1 MTLSTQ
7 CFVIVGGGQAG
18 AWIARTL
25 RAEGFDGRIL
35 LIGKEVHLPYERPP
49 LSKDI
54 LSGKADASTAAL
66 LTTDSIASD
75 RIEVWTGT
83 IAIEI
88 DREARIVRCAD
99 GRSVTY
105 DHLFLTTGSRV
116 RTLPFWQEGEGPKR
130 VHVLRDLDDAKDL
143 RAAMEQARRLA
154 VIGGG
159 WIGLEV
165 AATARQMGLDVVV
178 LEAAPRLCG
187 RSLPPEISD
196 YLAQLHRGHGIDVRT
211 GAAVEKVTASS
222 QSVRVDVAGEPL
234 LFDHVV
240 VGIGIVPETDLAA
253 AAGLAVDNGILVDAC
268 GRTLDP
274 HISAAGDVT
283 SHPNAFMGG
292 HVRLESWANA
302 QNQAIVA
309 AQAAI
314 GAEAIHAD
322 IPWVWSDQ
330 YDANIQIIGMPDR
343 AAALRLRGDQAA
355 GKCCWL
361 ALDAAGKA
369 IGAVSVNMPR
379 ELRLVRKALEQGATP
394 DLDQWLSDKTRIME
408 VTLIPRQ
415 V

>member
-1 MTLSTQ
+1 M
-7 CFVIVGGGQAG
+7 
-18 AWIARTL
+18 
-25 RAEGFDGRIL
+25 
-35 LIGKEVHLPYERPP
+35 
-49 LSKDI
+49 
-54 LSGKADASTAAL
+54 
-66 LTTDSIASD
+66 
-75 RIEVWTGT
+75 
-83 IAIEI
+83 
-88 DREARIVRCAD
+88 
-99 GRSVTY
+99 
-105 DHLFLTTGSRV
+105 
-116 RTLPFWQEGEGPKR
+116 
-130 VHVLRDLDDAKDL
+130 
-143 RAAMEQARRLA
+143 
-154 VIGGG
+154 
-159 WIGLEV
+159 
-165 AATARQMGLDVVV
+165 
-178 LEAAPRLCG
+178 
-187 RSLPPEISD
+187 
-196 YLAQLHRGHGIDVRT
+196 
-211 GAAVEKVTASS
+211 EKVTASS

-309 AQAAI
+309 AKAAI